1 MIISF
6 SQYFCESLIRLLGKS
21 DQMSSP
27 QTQKPLIQIGLPVYL
42 LSQFAGMEPP
52 KKQNPSSLFREN
64 KGSFTSVTILI
75 YLPSAFKPLG
85 CRGYDDTNGLN
96 GYYIIWAISQFLF
109 KSQENTRRS
118 VEPVY
123 ASRSK
128 A

>member
-1 MIISF
+1 
-6 SQYFCESLIRLLGKS
+6 
-21 DQMSSP
+21 MSSL

-85 CRGYDDTNGLN
+85 CRGYDDANGLN
-96 GYYIIWAISQFLF
+96 GYYII
-109 KSQENTRRS
+109 
-118 VEPVY
+118 
-123 ASRSK
+123 
-128 A
+128 